1 MRKKLIL
8 FDLDGTLM
16 DAAPAIQAAAD
27 RVRPRFQLPPL
38 PIRDVHTF
46 LADPVA
52 YGGETALLVPADADG
67 KTRRDALML
76 FGRHLDVL
84 FTDYAV
90 PYAGVPELL
99 QELAAGQY
107 RLALVAHR
115 ITLFLYQWLDLIGWG
130 TRLDTIWDPAAG
142 TSRYPRTIG
151 SDNSASISSRTN
163 FLSAPARSETD
174 EGNVATEIKDRQGFR
189 ASPGIIGRIAGGAVR
204 SHSDGFAPLKLPP
217 GIFMSFKY

>member
-99 QELAAGQY
+99 QELAACQY

-130 TRLDTIWDPAAG
+130 TRFDPIVGIDAVVRPLPAPDAVQHALRVAHCKPEDALLVGNGGFALQAAHAAGIETVFTTYGYGKPQGFETAVLPQPAALL
-142 TSRYPRTIG
+142 
-151 SDNSASISSRTN
+151 D
-163 FLSAPARSETD
+163 FLTR
-174 EGNVATEIKDRQGFR
+174 
-189 ASPGIIGRIAGGAVR
+189 
-204 SHSDGFAPLKLPP
+204 
-217 GIFMSFKY
+217 